1 MTPFSWA
8 ILHNRWSA
16 VLLEDGGIERIEML
30 KKILRKLRPTAPPAQ
45 TIVPRGADLFADIER
60 CFPGYA
66 PGIVLDVGANIGQ
79 TTVTM
84 AQRFPSADIYSLEP
98 FPAGFAE
105 LKAKTAA
112 YRRIRCCNL
121 ACGASPGVA
130 VFRGDVDPTMGRL
143 DFSARQDAEMAQS
156 DGTQVKVTTVD
167 VFCGD
172 NRLKRISFLKIDT
185 EGGDLD
191 VLRGAEGM
199 LAAASIDFVEVEAG
213 MNRDNHYHVPMFELV
228 GFMENKGYRLFG
240 LYEQI
245 PEWPTGRPF
254 LRRANLV
261 FLSPRLAGK
270 PAA

>member
-1 MTPFSWA
+1 MSFSWE
-8 ILHNRWSA
+8 ILRNRWSA
-16 VLLEDGGIERIEML
+16 VLLEGGRLGRIQML
-30 KKILRKLRPTAPPAQ
+30 KKILRKLKSAPLPVQ
-45 TIVPRGADLFADIER
+45 HIVPRGADLFADIER
-60 CFPGYA
+60 CFRGYA

-79 TTVTM
+79 TAVTL

-98 FPAGFAE
+98 FPAVFAG

-112 YRRIRCCNL
+112 YPRIRCCNL

-130 VFRGDVDPTMGRL
+130 VFRGDADPTMGRL
-143 DFSARQDAEMAQS
+143 DFSPRQDAEPAQC

-167 VFCGD
+167 AFCGD
-172 NRLKRISFLKIDT
+172 NRLERIGFLKIDT

-199 LAAASIDFVEVEAG
+199 IAAASIDFVEVEAG

-228 GFMENKGYRLFG
+228 GFMESKGYRLFG

-261 FLSPRLAGK
+261 FLSPHLAGK
-270 PAA
+270 TGA

>member
-1 MTPFSWA
+1 
-8 ILHNRWSA
+8 
-16 VLLEDGGIERIEML
+16 ML
-30 KKILRKLRPTAPPAQ
+30 KKLLRKLRPTAPPAQ

-66 PGIVLDVGANIGQ
+66 PGIVVDVGANIGQ
-79 TTVTM
+79 TAVTLT
-84 AQRFPSADIYSLEP
+84 QRFPSADIYSLEP
-98 FPAGFAE
+98 FPAVFAG

-112 YRRIRCCNL
+112 YPRIRCCNL

-130 VFRGDVDPTMGRL
+130 VFRSDADPTMGRL
-143 DFSARQDAEMAQS
+143 DFSAHQDAEPAQS
-156 DGTQVKVTTVD
+156 NDMQVKVTTVD
-167 VFCGD
+167 AFCGD
-172 NRLKRISFLKIDT
+172 NRLERIGFLKIDT

-228 GFMENKGYRLFG
+228 GFIEDRGYRLFG

-245 PEWPTGRPF
+245 PEWPTGQPF

-261 FLSPRLAGK
+261 FLSPGLFRK
-270 PAA
+270 AAV